1 MEILNV
7 IAAAV
12 AAFAFGAVWY
22 TTMSKAWIAAAEVKV
37 DAQGRPTRADGQSGG
52 SSPMPFVIGLVAMIV
67 VAGMM
72 RHVLASS
79 GVTTVGGGLVAGL
92 GVGAF
97 LITPW
102 VAMNYGFAM
111 RKPALTLI
119 DGVNSVVGCGIM
131 GAVLNA
137 F

>member
-1 MEILNV
+1 MEILN
-7 IAAAV
+7 ILAAAL

-22 TTMSKAWIAAAEVKV
+22 MSLSRAWIAAAEIPV
-37 DAQGRPTRADGQSGG
+37 DANGRPQGNG
-52 SSPMPFVIGLVAMIV
+52 SPLPFLVGILAMIL

-72 RHVLASS
+72 RHILAMS
-79 GVTTVGGGLVAGL
+79 GVTSIGGGLVAGA
-92 GVGAF
+92 GIGAF

-102 VAMNYGFAM
+102 VAMNYAFAM

-119 DGVNSVVGCGIM
+119 DGVNSVVGCALIGL
-131 GAVLNA
+131 VLNL

>member
-1 MEILNV
+1 MEIVNV
-7 IAAAV
+7 LAAAV

-22 TTMSKAWIAAAEVKV
+22 ITMNKPWVAAAEVRLDDK
-37 DAQGRPTRADGQSGG
+37 GNPTRSDG
-52 SSPMPFVIGLVAMIV
+52 SSAGPLPYIVGLVAMV
-67 VAGMM
+67 LVAGMM
-72 RHVLASS
+72 RHMLATS
-79 GVTTVGGGLVAGL
+79 GVTTVGGGAVAGL

-119 DGVNSVVGCGIM
+119 DGVNSVVGCTIM

>member
-22 TTMSKAWIAAAEVKV
+22 IAMSKPWMAASGVTEAEQK
-37 DAQGRPTRADGQSGG
+37 ASG
-52 SSPMPFVIGLVAMIV
+52 PMPFVVGLLAMV
-67 VAGMM
+67 LVAGMM
-72 RHVLASS
+72 RHLLGTS
-79 GVTTVGGGLVAGL
+79 GVTSVGSGAIAGF
-92 GVGAF
+92 GIGAF
-97 LITPW
+97 LVTPW
-102 VAMNYGFAM
+102 VAMNYAFSL
-111 RKPALTLI
+111 RKPSLTLI
-119 DGVNSVVGCGIM
+119 DGVNAVVGCTIM

>member
-1 MEILNV
+1 MEFVNV
-7 IAAAV
+7 IAAAL

-22 TTMSKAWIAAAEVKV
+22 IAMAKPWMAASGVTEEQQKA
-37 DAQGRPTRADGQSGG
+37 GG
-52 SSPMPFVIGLVAMIV
+52 PMPFVVGLVAMLL

-72 RHVLASS
+72 RHALGTA
-79 GVTTVGGGLVAGL
+79 GVVTVTDGAIAGF
-92 GVGAF
+92 GIGAF

-102 VAMNYGFAM
+102 VAMNYAFSM
-111 RKPALTLI
+111 RKPALTVI
-119 DGVNSVVGCGIM
+119 DGVNSIVGCTIM

>member
-22 TTMSKAWIAAAEVKV
+22 ITMGAAWARAAGVPV
-37 DAQGRPTRADGQSGG
+37 DAAGKPVSDGGA
-52 SSPMPFVIGLVAMIV
+52 MPFVIGLVAMVI

-72 RHVLASS
+72 RHIFATT
-79 GVTTVGGGLVAGL
+79 GVATLGAGIIGGFGI
-92 GVGAF
+92 GAF

-102 VAMNYGFAM
+102 VAMNYAFAG
-111 RKPALTLI
+111 RPASLTLI
-119 DGVNSVVGCGIM
+119 DSVNAVVGCAIM
-131 GAVLNA
+131 GAVLTL

>member
-7 IAAAV
+7 IVAAL

-22 TTMSKAWIAAAEVKV
+22 MSMSKAWIAAAEVPV
-37 DAQGRPTRADGQSGG
+37 DANGRPQGNG
-52 SSPMPFVIGLVAMIV
+52 SMMPFVVGLLAMV
-67 VAGMM
+67 LVAGMM
-72 RHVLASS
+72 RHVFAMS
-79 GVTTVGGGLVAGL
+79 GLTTIGDGVMGGVGI
-92 GVGAF
+92 GAF

-102 VAMNYGFAM
+102 VAMNYAFAM
-111 RKPALTLI
+111 RKPSLTMI
-119 DGVNSVVGCGIM
+119 DGVNSVVGCTIM